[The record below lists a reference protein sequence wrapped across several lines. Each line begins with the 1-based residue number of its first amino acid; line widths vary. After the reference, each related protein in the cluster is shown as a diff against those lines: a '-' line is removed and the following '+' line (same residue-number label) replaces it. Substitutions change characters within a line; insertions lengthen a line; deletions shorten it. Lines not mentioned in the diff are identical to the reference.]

1 MNHPIKLLLAD
12 DHELFRDGF
21 SLMFK
26 KNKKIKLVG
35 QARDGKELIEIAHAL
50 QPDVIVTDI
59 QMPVMGGIE
68 ATKLLTEQLPAIGII
83 ALAMFNEEDQL
94 MEMLEA
100 GARGYLIKN
109 ADKKEII
116 AAIETVYEGRKY
128 YCEDTSR
135 KLAKINAD
143 SDSKRVTR
151 NPMLLFSEKERAIIK
166 MICDERSTK
175 QIAFEMHLGCRT
187 VEWYRDGILQK
198 TGAKNVA
205 GIVVYAIEHKLY
217 SSKA

>member
-1 MNHPIKLLLAD
+1 MYHSIKLLLAD

-26 KNKKIKLVG
+26 KNKKIELVG
-35 QARDGKELIEIAHAL
+35 QAGDGKELVEMAHAL
-50 QPDVIVTDI
+50 QPDVIVTDM

-68 ATKLLTEQLPAIGII
+68 ATKLLMAQLPAIGII

-116 AAIETVYEGRKY
+116 A
-128 YCEDTSR
+128 
-135 KLAKINAD
+135 
-143 SDSKRVTR
+143 
-151 NPMLLFSEKERAIIK
+151 
-166 MICDERSTK
+166 
-175 QIAFEMHLGCRT
+175 
-187 VEWYRDGILQK
+187 
-198 TGAKNVA
+198 
-205 GIVVYAIEHKLY
+205 
-217 SSKA
+217 

>member
-1 MNHPIKLLLAD
+1 MYHSIKLLLAD

-26 KNKKIKLVG
+26 KNKKIELVG
-35 QARDGKELIEIAHAL
+35 QAGDGKELVEMAHML
-50 QPDVIVTDI
+50 HPDVIVTDI
-59 QMPVMGGIE
+59 QMPVIGGIE
-68 ATKLLTEQLPAIGII
+68 ATKLLTAQLPAIGII

-116 AAIETVYEGRKY
+116 AAIEAVYEGRKY
-128 YCEDTSR
+128 YCEDTNR

-143 SDSKRVTR
+143 NNSHRVKR
-151 NPMLLFSEKERAIIK
+151 NPLSLLSEKERTIIK
-166 MICDERSTK
+166 MICNERSTK
-175 QIAFEMHLGCRT
+175 QIAFEMHLRCRT
-187 VEWYRDGILQK
+187 VEWHRDVILQK
-198 TGAKNVA
+198 TGAKNMA
-205 GIVVYAIEHKLY
+205 GIVVYAFEHKIY
-217 SSKA
+217 DAKS